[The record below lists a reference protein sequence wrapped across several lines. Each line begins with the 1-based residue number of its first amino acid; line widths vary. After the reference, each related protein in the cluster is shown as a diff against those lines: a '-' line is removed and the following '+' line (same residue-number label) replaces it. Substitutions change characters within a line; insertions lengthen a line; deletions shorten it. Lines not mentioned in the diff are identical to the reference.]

1 MRFSVEH
8 WGIMSENP
16 PALADWYK
24 DVLGFSELFIPEGQ
38 STPVFIRDEK
48 GVVIEFF
55 PMGPDFIFPED
66 GVRKNQHI
74 SLSISDFDEAVSY
87 LESRG
92 VIFKEEPFTIFSGG
106 RVRFFQD
113 PEGNWIHLI
122 YRPEM
127 PW

>member
-1 MRFSVEH
+1 MKFSVEH

-16 PALADWYK
+16 PVLAGWYQE
-24 DVLGFSELFIPEGQ
+24 VLGFSELFVPEGQ
-38 STPVFIRDEK
+38 SSPVFVRDDT

-55 PMGPDFIFPED
+55 SPPPNFNFPVDEE
-66 GVRKNQHI
+66 RKNQHI

-87 LESRG
+87 LESKGIVFRE
-92 VIFKEEPFTIFSGG
+92 KSFTIFSGG

-127 PW
+127 LW